1 MTVLRTAL
9 LSVGLAVAGYASVSW
24 LTHDFQ
30 VWTAEG
36 ARRLEVALQP
46 VAMPPEVVDG
56 PGIAPQLLTRWLAVP
71 GYVTVVDFIYT
82 RCQTVCLSLGSS
94 FQQLQAALQADHA
107 AGVASNVRLLSISF
121 DGEHDTPERLAA
133 YAKGLGADPALWQ
146 FARVPKPEES
156 AALLRRM
163 QVVVVPDE
171 RGEFEHN
178 AALLVL
184 DAQARLVR
192 VFDIAERELALNY
205 ARHLAAGMRN
215 R

>member
-46 VAMPPEVVDG
+46 VAMPPVVVDG

-82 RCQTVCLSLGSS
+82 RCQTVCL
-94 FQQLQAALQADHA
+94 H
-107 AGVASNVRLLSISF
+107 
-121 DGEHDTPERLAA
+121 
-133 YAKGLGADPALWQ
+133 W
-146 FARVPKPEES
+146 
-156 AALLRRM
+156 
-163 QVVVVPDE
+163 VVPFSNC
-171 RGEFEHN
+171 R
-178 AALLVL
+178 A
-184 DAQARLVR
+184 
-192 VFDIAERELALNY
+192 VFSTIAPR
-205 ARHLAAGMRN
+205 RQ
-215 R
+215 